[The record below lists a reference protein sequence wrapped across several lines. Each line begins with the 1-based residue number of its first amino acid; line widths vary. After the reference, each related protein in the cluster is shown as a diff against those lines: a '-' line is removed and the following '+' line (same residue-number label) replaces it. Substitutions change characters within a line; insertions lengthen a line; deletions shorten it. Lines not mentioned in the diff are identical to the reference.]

1 MPRAMLSKAFRLF
14 VSSTFADFAAEREV
28 LQAKVFPRL
37 DEYCAA
43 KGYQFYPLDLRWGI
57 SEEAGRDQRTA
68 DICLEEV
75 EAANGYPPP
84 NFLILLGD
92 RYGWVPLP
100 FAIARDEYEAMLAWL
115 DARGDQ
121 DGADTVRF
129 VYRLDENRLVPSG
142 LKTTGQDVS
151 AYTLRSRE
159 DDLPEELKA
168 REKWKEVEDRVRDA
182 LQQASGG
189 LHRERHIDLAALD
202 KYHLSLT
209 EREIRGNLDSS
220 TLNGRAGEAIAFI
233 RTLDGPCDAFREC
246 EPQKIAA
253 VAALKKLL
261 VRTLPADRI
270 ASETAKCDATGTL
283 SLGYVAAFAS
293 AIEAKIKEAID
304 RHIAKVEALEH
315 GPKYALETEREMH
328 RAFRGERLKIFVGRK
343 SNRDAISRYLG
354 TDEPRPLVLHGPSGS
369 GKSALLARAIEEA
382 EKAGRT
388 PLVTRFIGASA
399 GSSDLR
405 ALLLSLVDELAAR
418 DLVVTPAEYEQDA
431 NKFSAQI
438 KALLVSI
445 SGPTVIFLDA
455 LDQLK
460 KPYRLDWL
468 PESLAKGVRLVLSV
482 LDDRDYEADSE
493 VFSLLWQRLP
503 PDAFLA
509 IEPLTAHGRDIL
521 MALEARG
528 MRRLR
533 DSQRDFVLRH
543 FEAAGA
549 SPLYLR
555 TAFEIAKSWRSWEAN
570 AGRHVLAS
578 DTTSLIAQ
586 FISDLT
592 SKHHH
597 EPELVRRTLGL
608 LTAAKDGL
616 SAKEL
621 TNVLSNDDGV
631 MAAISAEK
639 HGHRTKKLPPSVW
652 VRLHRALQPFL
663 TEKRIDDQPLL
674 HFFHR
679 QVAEVA
685 RTGHYNSAKAG
696 LHAALAKYFEE
707 RATKQDG
714 RAIYEKRSLAE
725 LPYQLHHSSDAKYS
739 ARLNEILLSPNWMQQ
754 KLVAFASSLPLV
766 EDYRAYG
773 RTPEARLTGN
783 GLQLSASIVERDP
796 SQLLPQLL
804 GRLRPEAMKASD
816 FAWRA
821 RAHLARPA
829 LVPVRPSLTPPEAEI
844 ARLEGHGGAV
854 NDVTILPDGRL
865 ASASADQTIKIWD
878 LSTYT
883 EIGCLTGHAA
893 SVNALALLADGR
905 LASASSD
912 KCIKIWNVQDQCEVQ
927 TIHAH
932 REGINTLCVLSG
944 GRLASGSNDGTITLW
959 DLSTGLERVRLSH
972 LAPKAQEPEPP
983 TFFQRLLKRIHRT
996 AAADVKQS
1004 VRILALASLADGHL
1018 VSAADG
1024 YDGNLRLWD
1033 LETGEEVARFS
1044 SAGSIPALLVLPDGR
1059 IISGSDFP
1067 MYIAKENPGSFS
1079 VCIEVWDLMEG
1090 RVVRRLEDANGLDLV
1105 LLPDGKLA
1113 SGSDDGMIRVWDIGA
1128 SQQVYQL
1135 RGHTSGVNALA
1146 ACGGN
1151 RLVSGSSDM
1160 TIRVWDLAAPPMTD
1174 RTKSHSERVNALVR
1188 IDYGR
1193 VASASGD
1200 GTIKIWDIATGDVL
1214 KTLVDD
1220 GDWLYSL
1227 AVLPD
1232 GHLVSGG
1239 FRGAICYWDP
1249 ISGEQTSR
1257 WLAHGGRVQALALL
1271 PSGSLVSTT
1280 TEGDGSVKVWRP
1292 GAGAAVPLL
1301 EIPKVYASWLVVLGG
1316 DQFAIG
1322 SGTGPIRLCDARTR
1336 SEIRQ
1341 LGIPTVGAE
1350 AAAALSDIELLTA
1363 SRDGALRRWDI
1374 ARCTEVARIDAH
1386 KQWSSAVA
1394 VLPNN
1399 RLASASM
1406 DKMIR
1411 LWDLTTNSECT
1422 RLEIDAAVTTLLSIA
1437 EHNLLIAGDNF
1448 GNLHWLEIL
1457 D

>member
-1 MPRAMLSKAFRLF
+1 MWTAAGERIAEQSPFKPNAAPEIRSLYRKHAMGNSLFHNSASPGAGRANATAGFQDVTSVAGAGMGRWSWSSDAWDFDHDGFPDLYVTNGMVSGPSRDDLNSFFWRQVVAKSPNEAKPKVEYEQGWNAINEALRADGTWSGFERNVFFANNGDGTFSDISGAVGLDFLEDGRAFAIADFDHDGRLEVFLKNRNAPQLRVLKNQMRELPPSIAFRLQG
-14 VSSTFADFAAEREV
+14 V
-28 LQAKVFPRL
+28 
-37 DEYCAA
+37 
-43 KGYQFYPLDLRWGI
+43 
-57 SEEAGRDQRTA
+57 
-68 DICLEEV
+68 
-75 EAANGYPPP
+75 
-84 NFLILLGD
+84 
-92 RYGWVPLP
+92 
-100 FAIARDEYEAMLAWL
+100 
-115 DARGDQ
+115 
-121 DGADTVRF
+121 
-129 VYRLDENRLVPSG
+129 
-142 LKTTGQDVS
+142 
-151 AYTLRSRE
+151 
-159 DDLPEELKA
+159 
-168 REKWKEVEDRVRDA
+168 
-182 LQQASGG
+182 
-189 LHRERHIDLAALD
+189 
-202 KYHLSLT
+202 
-209 EREIRGNLDSS
+209 
-220 TLNGRAGEAIAFI
+220 
-233 RTLDGPCDAFREC
+233 
-246 EPQKIAA
+246 
-253 VAALKKLL
+253 
-261 VRTLPADRI
+261 
-270 ASETAKCDATGTL
+270 
-283 SLGYVAAFAS
+283 
-293 AIEAKIKEAID
+293 
-304 RHIAKVEALEH
+304 
-315 GPKYALETEREMH
+315 
-328 RAFRGERLKIFVGRK
+328 K

-354 TDEPRPLVLHGPSGS
+354 TDEPRPLVLYGPSGA
-369 GKSALLARAIEEA
+369 GKSALMAQAIEEA
-382 EKAGRT
+382 EEAGHA

-405 ALLLSLVDELAAR
+405 ALLISLIDDLADHSLVE
-418 DLVVTPAEYEQDA
+418 TPAEYDQDA
-431 NKFSAQI
+431 NKFAAQI
-438 KALLVSI
+438 KPLLASI
-445 SGPTVIFLDA
+445 SGPAVIFLDA
-455 LDQLK
+455 LDQIK

-468 PESLAKGVRLVLSV
+468 PETLPNGVRLVLSV

-493 VFSLLWQRLP
+493 VFRLLWQRLP
-503 PDAFLA
+503 KDAFLV
-509 IEPLTAHGRDIL
+509 IEPLTTHGRDIL
-521 MALEARG
+521 LALEARG

-555 TAFEIAKSWRSWEAN
+555 TAFEIAKGWRSWEAN
-570 AGRHVLAS
+570 AGRHVLAA

-592 SKHHH
+592 IEHHH
-597 EPELVRRTLGL
+597 EPELVTRTLGF

-631 MAAISAEK
+631 MTAISTEQ

-685 RTGHYNSAKAG
+685 RTGHYDPAKAE

-725 LPYQLHHSSDAKYS
+725 LPYQLHRSGDAS
-739 ARLNEILLSPNWMQQ
+739 HLARLNEILLSPDWMQQ
-754 KLVAFASSLPLV
+754 KLAAFASPLPLI

-773 RTPEARLTGN
+773 RTPEAKLTGN

-804 GRLRPEAMKASD
+804 GRLTPEAMKASD
-816 FAWRA
+816 FASRA

-829 LVPVRPSLTPPEAEI
+829 LVPVRPGLTQPGAEI
-844 ARLEGHGGAV
+844 ARLEGHGGSV
-854 NDVTILPDGRL
+854 NDVTVLRDGRL
-865 ASASADQTIKIWD
+865 ASASADQTIKVWD
-878 LSTYT
+878 LTTYT
-883 EIGCLTGHAA
+883 EVGCLTGHAA
-893 SVNALALLADGR
+893 PVNALALLADGR

-912 KCIKIWNVQDQCEVQ
+912 KCIKIWNVQDQCEVR

-932 REGINTLCVLSG
+932 RAGINTLCVLSG
-944 GRLASGSNDGTITLW
+944 GRLASGSNDGTIALW
-959 DLSTGLERVRLSH
+959 DLSTGLEEGRLSH
-972 LAPKAQEPEPP
+972 LPPEAQAPEPP
-983 TFFQRLLKRIHRT
+983 TFFQRFLKLIHRKT
-996 AAADVKQS
+996 AADVKQS
-1004 VRILALASLADGHL
+1004 VRILALAILADGHL

-1024 YDGNLRLWD
+1024 YDRNLRLWD
-1033 LETGEEVARFS
+1033 LEIGEEVARFS
-1044 SAGSIPALLVLPDGR
+1044 SDGSIPALLVIPDGR

-1067 MYIAKENPGSFS
+1067 MYIAKENPDSFS
-1079 VCIEVWDLMEG
+1079 VCIRIWDLTKG
-1090 RVVRRLEDANGLDLV
+1090 GVVRRLEDANGLDLV

-1113 SGSDDGMIRVWDIGA
+1113 SGSDDGMIRVWDLDAGK
-1128 SQQVYQL
+1128 QVYQL
-1135 RGHTSGVNALA
+1135 KGHTAGVNALA
-1146 ACGGN
+1146 LFAGD

-1174 RTKSHSERVNALVR
+1174 RTKGHSERVNALVR
-1188 IDYGR
+1188 INHGR

-1200 GTIKIWDIATGDVL
+1200 GTIKIWDIATGAAQ

-1220 GDWLYSL
+1220 GEWLYSL

-1239 FRGAICYWDP
+1239 LRGAICYWDP
-1249 ISGEQTSR
+1249 KSGEQTSR
-1257 WLAHGGRVQALALL
+1257 WLAHGGRVQALGLL
-1271 PSGSLVSTT
+1271 PSGYLVSTT
-1280 TEGDGSVKVWRP
+1280 IEDDGSVRVWRP
-1292 GAGAAVPLL
+1292 GAGTVVPLL
-1301 EIPKVYASWLVVLGG
+1301 EIPKVYASWLVMLHG
-1316 DQFAIG
+1316 DQFAFG
-1322 SGTGPIRLCDARTR
+1322 SGTGPIRLWDARTR
-1336 SEIRQ
+1336 LEIKQ

-1350 AAAALSDIELLTA
+1350 AAAALSDIELVTA

-1386 KQWSSAVA
+1386 KQWASAVA

-1411 LWDLTTNSECT
+1411 LWDLTTNSELT
-1422 RLEIDAAVTTLLSIA
+1422 RLEMDAAVTTLLSIA
-1437 EHNLLIAGDNF
+1437 ERNLLIAGDDF